1 MKFIKIMLAAAA
13 TCCAALGASAETV
26 TYSLPASEII
36 SQITAQ
42 MQKSANYTKT
52 DNYTKITTSAAYAD
66 TITCTTFTHDG
77 VEWNMEINWHT
88 QSNGG
93 IIAYTSDYTLAN
105 VTSINLTTKSL
116 PLIKVDKITVATELT
131 KAYNKDN
138 DRIYSSIDGNFSAI
152 ATFGTYKKTA
162 RLDASKLDPYTT
174 APLQLSASP
183 KEKYVDR
190 EFTVSLQ
197 FVEGYYGRI
206 TVPTITIQYDPDNT
220 ITEATATP
228 EAVGTKKAYLIPA
241 SKHQTLYYAIDD
253 AEWQKYD
260 DVAGIDI
267 EGAMGKTLRFYA
279 AQTGKSNSPVQAVT
293 LSNVQTENPQSIS
306 EATNRYEQITLSGYI
321 VGQTEQYTLIA
332 DAVDSTNAIA
342 VDNSDV
348 TALKSCDNGTAVTV
362 TGRTSDRFG
371 RASLTS
377 VTAASAFLN
386 NEQTELA
393 VSASAATPSIRFG
406 I

>member
-42 MQKSANYTKT
+42 MQKSANGSVGTST
-52 DNYTKITTSAAYAD
+52 AKIKLSAAYAD
-66 TITCTTFTHDG
+66 TTTVTTFAYDG
-77 VEWNMEINWHT
+77 VEWEMEINWR
-88 QSNGG
+88 SNSLQN
-93 IIAYTSDYTLAN
+93 ISASLSTKK
-105 VTSINLTTKSL
+105 LTFVKSLKLNTKSL
-116 PLIKVDKITVATELT
+116 PLIRVDKLT
-131 KAYNKDN
+131 IESGLTNAYDMSTHNAAISFRN
-138 DRIYSSIDGNFSAI
+138 GAISA
-152 ATFGTYKKTA
+152 AAAFGTYSKNYA
-162 RLDASKLDPYTT
+162 ALDMADDYITLANK
-174 APLQLSASP
+174 APKQ
-183 KEKYVDR
+183 YVDR
-190 EFTVSLQ
+190 ELTISVQ
-197 FVEGYYGRI
+197 VTDGYYGI
-206 TVPTITIQYDPDNT
+206 MYAPAITIQYDPDNT

-228 EAVGTKKAYLIPA
+228 EAEGTKKAYLIPA

-279 AQTGKSNSPVQAVT
+279 AQTGKSDSPVRAVT

-393 VSASAATPSIRFG
+393 VSASAAAPSIRFG
-406 I
+406 R